1 MYINLLGLFMDKLNG
16 IIISSNGSIWRYPDQ
31 FLQWDRLYY
40 SHILETYLKWADM
53 ISGLFYLL
61 SDYEQA
67 RQHIPP
73 VSWSV
78 SMSGNIYPV
87 WLHGS

>member
-1 MYINLLGLFMDKLNG
+1 MTVSWSVSTVGQIILLT
-16 IIISSNGSIWRYPDQ
+16 
-31 FLQWDRLYY
+31 YY
-40 SHILETYLKWADM
+40 ILETYLKWADM